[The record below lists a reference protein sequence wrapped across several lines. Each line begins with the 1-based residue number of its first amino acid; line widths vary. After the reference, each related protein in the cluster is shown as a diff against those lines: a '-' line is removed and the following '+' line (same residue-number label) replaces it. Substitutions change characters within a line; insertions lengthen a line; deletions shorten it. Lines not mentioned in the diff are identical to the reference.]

1 VEFTVLE
8 RSVRVECE
16 GPLADDLAAAALAAY
31 ADLDVRRP
39 DEAAEPPT
47 GRLALD
53 TSDRDLPGLLEE
65 LSQLLCQWGIQERRG
80 ELLMLHACG
89 VADPASGGAVAF
101 VGPSGAGKSTAAWTL
116 GAEWGYLGDEV
127 VALRD
132 DGSIVPLRKPVSLI
146 VDSQPAKAQVP
157 AVELGLRPAPVRP
170 HLAGLVLLDRRPG
183 ADLSVEPVA
192 TIDALPLL
200 APQCSYLG
208 AHDRPLHRLAAAAG
222 TGGGVL
228 RATYSDA
235 QQLSPLVGEL
245 VAGGGR

>member
-1 VEFTVLE
+1 MAT
-8 RSVRVECE
+8 STYA
-16 GPLADDLAAAALAAY
+16 GPT
-31 ADLDVRRP
+31 RP
-39 DEAAEPPT
+39 PDPPE

-53 TSDRDLPGLLEE
+53 TTDRDLPGLLEE

-80 ELLMLHACG
+80 ELLMLHACA
-89 VADPASGGAVAF
+89 VADPASGAAVAF
-101 VGPSGAGKSTAAWTL
+101 VGQSGAGKSTAAWTL
-116 GAEWGYLGDEV
+116 GGEWGYLGDEV

-157 AVELGLRPAPVRP
+157 AAELGLRPAPDKP

-183 ADLSVEPVA
+183 AGLSVEPVA

-208 AHDRPLHRLAAAAG
+208 AHDRPLHRLAAAAEMA
-222 TGGGVL
+222 GGVM
-228 RATYSDA
+228 RATYGEA
-235 QQLSPLVGEL
+235 QQLSPLVSEL
-245 VAGGGR
+245 VAGGVR